1 MIKILMH
8 WSLLLPM
15 STMLNNNNGLAENNK
30 AFFSKPAV
38 ETMADDGKVEPAHM
52 F

>member
-30 AFFSKPAV
+30 AFFSKPAGV
-38 ETMADDGKVEPAHM
+38 DDGG
-52 F
+52 